1 MLFFGRLKRS
11 KQGVGSI
18 IGGVF
23 ILLILL
29 TGYTFYFLNVNVTEG
44 YNKILQDMGEL
55 DLKRNKEN
63 LEFISVSFNND
74 QLNISVKNTGSY
86 DAHLIWLGIFDET
99 VTSNTQ
105 EYYEIDFH
113 VDPAETVPD
122 IRNVTIPTFEGQE
135 RVIQL
140 VTELGNT
147 FSYSYPPPSV
157 TGIYAYDFVDQEGD
171 PPTVG
176 SHSLFSAQQYGPDGI
191 CDTLT
196 EANTGGTVNTEDFV
210 DGNLSNVDSHAGYGT
225 SSNFTAQKDAN
236 VAFNDTLTEEYTV
249 GSALTITFRAE
260 GAEATGTGAVTPAL
274 PAGITNGDIM
284 ILVATTIAGGT
295 ITITADGSVS
305 PWTAISGSPVDVT
318 GGEKLYVWWGRYTSG
333 STGPTVTPG
342 SDHIEAGIA
351 AWYNCLSSGSPID
364 VSQTG
369 NETTSD
375 TSFSF
380 ATSISTSLDSEMCLC
395 ICTTG
400 EDTNANGRFT
410 TMTDASLTSLAER
423 IDYETASGGG
433 GGFALDEG
441 YKAVAGAVGT
451 WASTLQSASAKAYI
465 SFTLKPEYAANYQID
480 YEFNYTVADWG
491 QTNEYLCIRTYT
503 FTGTAENLK
512 VDVWS
517 GGAWVNLIASLT
529 ANAWNNVSIS
539 SNLTSANI
547 YFRFL
552 GASEASDSSQNT
564 WIIECNLIH
573 YWTDPNY
580 ELDLE
585 VQWTNANYDE
595 AYKWLCIYGRN
606 GSEQISVYVWSGT
619 DWIRVLENLESGWN
633 NADVSSYLTSP
644 TFKVRFRGGTE
655 TGDLTEDKWEID
667 ATFLHAWS

>member
-1 MLFFGRLKRS
+1 MQFFGRLKRS

-29 TGYTFYFLNVNVTEG
+29 MGYTFYFLNVNVTEG

-135 RVIQL
+135 RVVQL
-140 VTELGNT
+140 VTELGNA

-157 TGIYAYDFVDQEGD
+157 TGIYAYDFVDQEGG

-191 CDTLT
+191 RDTLT

-210 DGNLSNVDSHAGYGT
+210 DGNLSNVDGHAGHGT
-225 SSNFTAQKDAN
+225 SSNFTAQQDAN
-236 VAFNDTLTEEYTV
+236 IAYNDTLTDDNTSNSTGVLGYSTASTTGSTTIEDQLV
-249 GSALTITFRAE
+249 GSLFTPTSSGWASNVMAYIGCTTATKASKAAIYRHSDLALIAQTAEITL
-260 GAEATGTGAVTPAL
+260 ATGTSWRTYTFTTYPF
-274 PAGITNGDIM
+274 
-284 ILVATTIAGGT
+284 LVA
-295 ITITADGSVS
+295 
-305 PWTAISGSPVDVT
+305 
-318 GGEKLYVWWGRYTSG
+318 
-333 STGPTVTPG
+333 STGYVLV
-342 SDHIEAGIA
+342 
-351 AWYNCLSSGSPID
+351 AWSFLGTGNCLLYYASGTSNQGHID
-364 VSQTG
+364 PNTYG
-369 NETTSD
+369 AN
-375 TSFSF
+375 F
-380 ATSISTSLDSEMCLC
+380 ADPMVVLSH
-395 ICTTG
+395 
-400 EDTNANGRFT
+400 NAYQYDIN
-410 TMTDASLTSLAER
+410 ASLITPN
-423 IDYETASGGG
+423 YEM
-433 GGFALDEG
+433 DC
-441 YKAVAGAVGT
+441 
-451 WASTLQSASAKAYI
+451 
-465 SFTLKPEYAANYQID
+465 
-480 YEFNYTVADWG
+480 EFNYTVADYS
-491 QTNEYLCIRTYT
+491 QANEYLCIRTSSYT
-503 FTGTAENLK
+503 GTTAENLR

-529 ANAWNNVSIS
+529 ANDWNNVSIS

-573 YWTDPNY
+573 YWTDPNC

-595 AYKWLCIYGRN
+595 AYKWLCIYGGTM
-606 GSEQISVYVWSGT
+606 GSENISVYVWSGT
-619 DWIRVLENLESGWN
+619 DWIRVLEDLESGWN
-633 NADVSSYLTSP
+633 NADVSSYLTSS

-655 TGDLTEDKWEID
+655 TGGLTEDKWEID